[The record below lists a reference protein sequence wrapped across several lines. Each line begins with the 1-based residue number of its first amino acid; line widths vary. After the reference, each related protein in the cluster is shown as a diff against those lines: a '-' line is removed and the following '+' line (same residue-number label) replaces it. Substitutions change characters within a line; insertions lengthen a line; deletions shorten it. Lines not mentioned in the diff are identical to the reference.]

1 MKAEIIAVGTELLM
15 GQIVNTNAH
24 FLSRQCASLGI
35 DVYFQTVVGDNMSRL
50 RQALQIAKDRA
61 DLIICTGGLGPTQDD
76 LTKEAVALFTERELV
91 MDPTALEHI
100 KRFFEQRSIQMVDSN
115 LRQAQVIE
123 GCHPLPNDTGLA
135 AGVSLTDGNIHY
147 LLLPGPPKELMPMFE
162 NYAIPWIRSIM
173 KDETPLFSRIL
184 KFAGIGESSLEHQIL
199 DMIEGQSDPTIA
211 PYAKVGEVTLRV
223 TTKAQTLEQAEEK
236 IMPVVQEL
244 YNRLGKY
251 IYAEEDVPLE
261 QAVVRLLAEK
271 KLTLSTAE
279 SCTGGLLGEMITSI
293 SGSSAVFQGGI
304 ISYSNALKHQLL
316 QIPMDVL
323 EGENAPGAVSDIT
336 AGLMAENVRRLT
348 GSDIA
353 ASVTGVAGPSHSESK
368 PVGLVYI
375 GLAYKNGETFIEK
388 LQLNGGREAIRYRS
402 AKHVLYRLW
411 RLLQKTSS
419 T

>member
-15 GQIVNTNAH
+15 GQIVNTNAQ

-50 RQALQIAKDRA
+50 QQALQIAKDRA

-76 LTKEAVALFTERELV
+76 LTKEAVALFTGRALV
-91 MDPTALEHI
+91 MDPPALENI
-100 KRFFEQRSIQMVDSN
+100 KRFFEQRGIPMVDSN

-135 AGVSLTDGNIHY
+135 AGVSLTDGGTHY
-147 LLLPGPPKELMPMFE
+147 LLLPGPPKELMPMFD
-162 NYAIPWIRSIM
+162 NYAIPWLRSVM

-199 DMIEGQSDPTIA
+199 DMIEAQSDPTIA
-211 PYAKVGEVTLRV
+211 PYAKVGEVTLRI
-223 TTKAQTLEQAEEK
+223 TTKALTLEQAEEK

-261 QAVVRLLAEK
+261 KAVVRLLTEK
-271 KLTLSTAE
+271 NLTLSTAE
-279 SCTGGLLGEMITSI
+279 SCTGGLLSEMITSL
-293 SGSSAVFQGGI
+293 SGSSAVFKGGVV
-304 ISYSNALKHQLL
+304 SYSNALKHQLL

-323 EGENAPGAVSDIT
+323 EGEGAPGAVSDVT
-336 AGLMAENVRRLT
+336 AGLMAENVRKLT
-348 GSDIA
+348 GADIA
-353 ASVTGVAGPSHSESK
+353 VSVTGVAGPTQSENK

-375 GLAYKNGETFIEK
+375 GLAHKNGETFIEK

-411 RLLQKTSS
+411 RLLQKSGM
-419 T
+419 